1 MVNALGGFTVDHSAV
16 DDFHTAF
23 GRAPD
28 TVWAAPGRVNVIG
41 EHTDYNDGFSLPMA
55 LPLRT
60 VAAVARR
67 DDAALHVGSR
77 QRPGEI
83 VTISDAQPGKVTGW
97 AGYVAGI
104 VWALREAGH
113 DAGGLDVLISSD
125 VPEGA
130 GLSSSAALECA
141 VGAAIAELTGWD
153 ISADSERATLARLA
167 QRSENEFVGAPTGI
181 MDQTASLRCTDRHA
195 LLLDA
200 RTLEATQ
207 VPFDLRREGL
217 ALLVIDSRSPHA
229 HVDGEYAARRR
240 SCEEA
245 ARALGVASL
254 RELTEADL
262 RSPAVA
268 ALEET
273 SYRRVR
279 HVVTENARVLRTVDL
294 LEDGRVR
301 EIGPMLTA
309 SHASLRDDYE
319 VSVPRIDAAV
329 DAALDAG
336 AYGARITGGGFGG
349 CVIALADADAVEQ
362 LRAAVQRT
370 YAARDFGEPG
380 FFTVV
385 PSAGAHRL

>member
-1 MVNALGGFTVDHSAV
+1 MVNALGGFTVGDAAV
-16 DDFHTAF
+16 DDFRAVF
-23 GRAPD
+23 GRTPD
-28 TVWAAPGRVNVIG
+28 TAWAAPGRVNVIG
-41 EHTDYNDGFSLPMA
+41 EHTDYNDGFSLPIA
-55 LPLRT
+55 LPLQT
-60 VAAVARR
+60 VAAVSRR
-67 DDAALHVGSR
+67 DDRLIRVSSR

-83 VTISDAQPGKVTGW
+83 VTIEQVRPGAVEGW
-97 AGYVAGI
+97 AGYVAGV

-113 DAGGLDVLISSD
+113 DAGGLDILIDSQ

-141 VGAAIAELTGWD
+141 VGGAIAELSGWD
-153 ISADSERATLARLA
+153 IEADADRATLARLA
-167 QRSENEFVGAPTGI
+167 QHAENDFVGAPTGI
-181 MDQTASLRCTDRHA
+181 MDQTASLRCTDKHA

-200 RTLEATQ
+200 RSLQVSQ
-207 VPFDLRREGL
+207 VPFDLHGEGL
-217 ALLVIDSRSPHA
+217 ALLVIDSQAPHR
-229 HVDGEYAARRR
+229 HVDGEYAERRR
-240 SCEEA
+240 TCEEA
-245 ARALGVASL
+245 ARTLGVASL

-262 RSPAVA
+262 RSPAVT

-273 SYRRVR
+273 SFRRVR

-319 VSVPRIDAAV
+319 VSVPQTDAAV

-349 CVIALADADAVEQ
+349 CVIALADADSVKQVKSEIR
-362 LRAAVQRT
+362 RA
-370 YAARDFGEPG
+370 YEARDFAEPR
-380 FFTVV
+380 FYSVV
-385 PSAGAHRL
+385 PSDGAHRL